1 MKQLIGVLASAP
13 LIAGF
18 LGVVHAADKHL
29 FYIHGCCVKGP
40 GDPKVAAYEAIVK
53 ELKNSGF
60 NVVFDLRYDD
70 SNAQVQAYAEKV
82 ADQVKSLLAKGTAP
96 EDITV
101 AGYSLGSRITLVVS
115 GLIANP
121 KVNIV
126 LIAGCPIKETIPID
140 YSKVKGRVLSIW
152 NTKDDKFT
160 SCNGRLPEGMTYK
173 EVVLNSGEGHAVF
186 RLTDEKYL
194 KLWKEPLVSWTK
206 GEERPNTVLQSTSA
220 QMRRAAER
228 CVERLLPGWRDW
240 LLLTIRGLRLY
251 RSSSLGSGSLV
262 V

>member
-1 MKQLIGVLASAP
+1 MLASFA
-13 LIAGF
+13 LMA
-18 LGVVHAADKHL
+18 LSLSVAHAADRHL

-40 GDPKVAAYEAIVK
+40 GDPKVQAYETIVK
-53 ELKNSGF
+53 DLKSSGF

-70 SNAQVQAYAEKV
+70 STALVQAAKV
-82 ADQVKSLLAKGTAP
+82 ADQVKSLLANGTAP

-101 AGYSLGSRITLVVS
+101 AGYSMGSRITLVAS

-152 NTKDDKFT
+152 NTTDDKFT
-160 SCNGRLPEGMTYK
+160 SCDRRLPEGLTYR
-173 EVVLNSGEGHAVF
+173 EVVLNLGEGHAVF

-194 KLWKEPLVSWTK
+194 KLWKEPLVAWSK
-206 GEERPNTVLQSTSA
+206 GE
-220 QMRRAAER
+220 
-228 CVERLLPGWRDW
+228 
-240 LLLTIRGLRLY
+240 
-251 RSSSLGSGSLV
+251 
-262 V
+262 